1 MENYYDIL
9 EVSRTASQDTIKR
22 MYKYLAKK
30 YHPDTNKDPYAEER
44 FKRIAVAYEVL
55 GDVDSRS
62 RYDAKLSWEEHYQ
75 AQQEDLFSQA
85 DDRQDSEAVY
95 STNESS
101 VYSEEHRTTSSKKK
115 VSVWLH
121 ILAIPAYI
129 GFWLVQT
136 IKRFIRLVALY
147 TAIKVIGLLIVC
159 IVSVIFEFGFSN
171 KELSGQLLNWFES
184 QFFSYWKIEVGVLIL
199 LAMILTCMNMIKT
212 PPQFDL

>member
-30 YHPDTNKDPYAEER
+30 YHPDTNESEDAEER
-44 FKRIAVAYEVL
+44 FKQIAVAYEVL
-55 GDVDSRS
+55 GDADSRS
-62 RYDAKLSWEEHYQ
+62 RYDAELYWTEHYQ
-75 AQQEDLFSQA
+75 AQQEDSFSQA
-85 DDRQDSEAVY
+85 DDRKDNEAVY

-101 VYSEEHRTTSSKKK
+101 AYTEEYRTPSSKKK
-115 VSVWLH
+115 VKIWLR

-136 IKRFIRLVALY
+136 VKRFIRFVALY
-147 TAIKVIGLLIVC
+147 TVIKIIVLLIVC

-171 KELSGQLLNWFES
+171 KEISDQFLNWFKS
-184 QFFSYWKIEVGVLIL
+184 QFFSYWKIEVVGLIL
-199 LAMILTCMNMIKT
+199 LAIILTCINMIKK